1 MREIIYG
8 TTSMKSKKIKPC
20 PFCGGEAT
28 LRRDVRYPRPKC
40 NPRQAWE
47 VVCENNK
54 CCVYDAD
61 TRYFFSAKAAI
72 LAWNDRKLG
81 CEHEQMLADG
91 ELVSKEWHD
100 EQIGHAEL
108 VIEEQRIELEE
119 WAKLFDIS
127 NEREYRKKFNEEWKK
142 EYQKKLD
149 ERGDG
154 AIAGFPDFDLVYKL
168 YFEQKTEIQQLKG
181 ENKANIEA
189 WDIQE
194 DSYKNQLAELQK
206 QVDEFVDVFGNADNF
221 ARMMS
226 YLRVKNGH
234 RIATGRELLEWI
246 KYEKQQ
252 TVKDTAKEIIV
263 ELNRLKNTARENY
276 GVSEQAGVDM
286 AINRV
291 ESYIQQKCVEVK

>member
-142 EYQKKLD
+142 EYQKKLN

-154 AIAGFPDFDLVYKL
+154 TIAGFPDFDLVYKL
-168 YFEQKTEIQQLKG
+168 YFEQKTEIERLTEENAILKG
-181 ENKANIEA
+181 NPPLVVGRSSGKTIRAKLLAFDQMKEQN
-189 WDIQE
+189 
-194 DSYKNQLAELQK
+194 AELQK
-206 QVDEFVDVFGNADNF
+206 QVDELKK
-221 ARMMS
+221 S
-226 YLRVKNGH
+226 QVKH
-234 RIATGRELLEWI
+234 IHIDEQFKKECEYEI
-246 KYEKQQ
+246 KQA
-252 TVKDTAKEIIV
+252 VKDTAEEIIDA
-263 ELNRLKNTARENY
+263 LNGMKSTVREIY
-276 GVSEQAGVDM
+276 GASEQAGIDM
-286 AINRV
+286 AIKRV
-291 ESYIQQKCVEVK
+291 ELYIQQKGAEVK